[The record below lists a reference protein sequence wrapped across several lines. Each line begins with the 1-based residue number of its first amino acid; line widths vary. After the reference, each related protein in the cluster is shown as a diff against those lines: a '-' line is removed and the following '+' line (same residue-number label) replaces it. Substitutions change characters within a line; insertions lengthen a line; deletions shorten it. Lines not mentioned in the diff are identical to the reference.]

1 MVHSVDPE
9 SLDLVRQFHEQPFGP
24 HSPALLEMLKVLRWA
39 PIDDRYIIVQPD
51 PRGAYVVAKQTGRRD
66 SPLYAVVNETYD
78 NLAAAQCGVF
88 RKRWE
93 SLTGLRLA
101 ALDDGSWRTT
111 ARVADAPDVLEAL
124 APVEKPLLAYPDE
137 FSVRPGETISFKVS
151 ATRPGRYHASL
162 VRLRCGD
169 ATEGG
174 AGYKEFPVEAAFEG
188 DYPARAQ
195 SICAGSFVAF
205 DEDPAWHP
213 RAFTVQAWLWPTTPA
228 RRRQHLAGTWDEN
241 GGRGWG
247 LQLDEQGAPALVL
260 GDGKRRVVVTTGAP
274 LRERAWTFVAASWD
288 QEAGRVVVLQ
298 RPLATDPHRDRAVH
312 CVEGCDLKPAYGGTF
327 RMAAWHDGDALPH
340 GAGGHYNG
348 KLEAPVLAQRAL
360 TDSEIEVLL
369 ATPASLDYGARL
381 IAHWDFSE
389 DIAGTGVIDRGPG
402 ARHGRT
408 VNQPTRAMKG
418 VHWDGS
424 EYDFKRA
431 PAHYGAI
438 HFHDDDLH
446 DCAWDTDFAWTVP
459 PDARSGIYCARLE
472 HGDAEYRVPFVV
484 SPPIGEAR
492 APLALI
498 LPTASYWAYANH
510 LIYIEWPEI
519 EHVLGIFTV
528 VDETGLFLFQH
539 PAFGMS
545 MYDHHRD
552 GSGVCH
558 SSRLRPVLD
567 LAPKQALWQFPAD
580 THITDWLEAD
590 GIAYDVITEDDLERH
605 GIELL
610 APYRCV
616 TTGTHPEYPSLRML
630 EAFEEYQAS
639 GGRFIYMGGNGFYW
653 RTHYHPE
660 RPGIV
665 EVRRAEDG
673 IRSWAAEGGEYYASF
688 TGELGGMWRRMGR
701 APQSVAGTGMT
712 AQGFD
717 SATYYER
724 TPESLDPRVA
734 FVFAGVGPNERIGD
748 FGIVGGGA
756 AGWEIDR
763 VDPAL
768 GTPPHALVV
777 ARATNFSSAYN
788 WMKEEMSH
796 THTAITGTN
805 CPHVH
810 ADMAFYETPNGGA
823 VFAMSSIAWAG
834 ALAHNGYDNNVARI
848 TGNVVRRF
856 IDPEPFG

>member
-1 MVHSVDPE
+1 MQPIDPE
-9 SLDLVRQFHEQPFGP
+9 RLDLVRQFHAQPFGP
-24 HSPALLEMLKVLRWA
+24 HSPELLELLKVLRWA
-39 PIDDRYIIVQPD
+39 PVDDRYIIVQPD
-51 PRGAYVVAKQTGRRD
+51 PDGAYEVVKQTGRRD
-66 SPLYAVVNETYD
+66 SALYTVAGESYD

-93 SLTGLRLA
+93 AHTGLRLA
-101 ALDDGSWRTT
+101 QQGDEDWTT
-111 ARVADAPDVLEAL
+111 AARVADAPDAL
-124 APVEKPLLAYPDE
+124 VPLALVEKPLLAYPDE

-151 ATRPGRYHASL
+151 ATRPGRYRASL

-174 AGYKEFPVEAAFEG
+174 AGYKEYPVEAAFEG
-188 DYPARAQ
+188 DYPARMQ
-195 SICAGSFVAF
+195 SIGAGSFVAF
-205 DEDPAWHP
+205 DDDAAWHP
-213 RAFTVQAWLWPTTPA
+213 RAFTVQAWLWPTTPG
-228 RRRQHLAGTWDEN
+228 RSRQHLAGTWDET
-241 GGRGWG
+241 RAHGWG
-247 LQLDEQGAPALVL
+247 LQLDEQGAPVLVL
-260 GDGKRRVVVTTGAP
+260 GNGERRVVAATGVP
-274 LRERAWTFVAASWD
+274 LRERAWTFVAASYD
-288 QEAGRVVVLQ
+288 AEAGRIVVLQ
-298 RPLATDPHRDRAVH
+298 RPLETDPHRDRAVH
-312 CVEGCDLKPAYGGTF
+312 RVEICDLEPAAGGAL
-327 RMAAWHDGDALPH
+327 RMAAWHDAGALPH

-348 KLEAPVLAQRAL
+348 KLEAPVFAQRAL
-360 TDSEIEVLL
+360 SDADVETLL
-369 ATPASLDYGARL
+369 AAPASLDYGTAL
-381 IAHWDFSE
+381 TACWDFSV
-389 DIAGTGVIDRGPG
+389 DTAGTGVVDQAPG

-424 EYDFKRA
+424 EYDFQRA

-446 DCAWDTDFAWTVP
+446 DCGWDTDFTWTVP
-459 PDARSGIYCARLE
+459 GDARSGIYCAKLE
-472 HGDAEYRVPFVV
+472 QGDAEYLVPFVV
-484 SPPIGEAR
+484 SPPLGKAR

-528 VDETGLFLFQH
+528 VDATGLFLFQH
-539 PAFGMS
+539 PAFGIS

-552 GSGVCH
+552 GSGACH

-580 THITDWLEAD
+580 THISDWLEAE
-590 GIAYDVITEDDLERH
+590 GLEYDVITEDDLERH

-630 EAFEEYQAS
+630 EAFAEYQAR

-717 SATYYER
+717 SSTYYER
-724 TPESLDPRVA
+724 TPASFDPRVT
-734 FVFAGVGPNERIGD
+734 FVFEGVGDDERIGD

-777 ARATNFSSAYN
+777 ARASTFSSAYN

-796 THTAITGTN
+796 THTAITGPT

-810 ADMAFYETPNGGA
+810 ADMAFYETANGGA

-834 ALAHNGYDNNVARI
+834 ALAHNDYDNNVARI

>member
-1 MVHSVDPE
+1 MLHIDPTR
-9 SLDLVRQFHEQPFGP
+9 LDLVNQFHEFPFGP
-24 HSPALLEMLKVLRWA
+24 HGAELLEMLKVLRWA
-39 PIDDRYIIVQPD
+39 PVDDRHIIAQPS
-51 PRGAYVVAKQTGRRD
+51 PQGPYQVVKQTGLRD
-66 SPLYAVVNETYD
+66 SPLYAVAGETYD
-78 NLAAAQCGVF
+78 NLLAAQCGVF

-93 SLTGLRLA
+93 AHTGLRLA
-101 ALDDGSWRTT
+101 EQPDGSWAT
-111 ARVADAPDVLEAL
+111 AAPVADEPDILEPL
-124 APVEKPLLAYPDE
+124 APVEKPLLAYPDK
-137 FSVRPGETISFKVS
+137 FSVRPNETIEFKVS
-151 ATRPGRYHASL
+151 ATHQGSFRASL

-174 AGYKEFPVEAAFEG
+174 AGYKEYPVEAAFNG
-188 DYPARAQ
+188 DYPALTQ
-195 SICAGSFVAF
+195 SICAGSYVAF
-205 DEDPAWHP
+205 EDDPAWHP
-213 RAFTVQAWLWPTTPA
+213 RAFTVQGWLWPTTPGL
-228 RRRQHLAGTWDEN
+228 RPQHVAGTWDET
-241 GGRGWG
+241 GSCGWG
-247 LQLDEQGAPALVL
+247 LQLDERGAATLVL
-260 GDGKRRVVVTTGAP
+260 GDGKRRVAVTSGVP
-274 LRERAWTFVAASWD
+274 LRERAWTFVTVSYDA
-288 QEAGRVVVLQ
+288 ETGRVVVLQ
-298 RPLATDPHRDRAVH
+298 RPLEKDPHRDRAVH
-312 CVEGCDLKPAYGGTF
+312 RVEHCDLEPSNGNAF
-327 RMAAWHDGDALPH
+327 RLAAWHDSDALPH
-340 GAGGHYNG
+340 RAGGHYNG
-348 KLEAPVLAQRAL
+348 KLEAPMLVQRAL
-360 TDSEIEVLL
+360 REPEIEVLL
-369 ATPASLDYGARL
+369 ADPVCIDPDGDL
-381 IAHWDFSE
+381 IGHWDFSE
-389 DIAGTGVIDRGPG
+389 DFAGTRVVDRGPSG
-402 ARHGRT
+402 RHGHT

-418 VHWDGS
+418 VNWDGS
-424 EYDFKRA
+424 EYNFEHA

-446 DCAWDTDFAWTVP
+446 DCGWDTSFAWTVP
-459 PDARSGIYCARLE
+459 SDTRSGIYCAKLE
-472 HGDAEYRVPFVV
+472 QDGAEYLVPFVV
-484 SPPIGEAR
+484 SPPLGESR

-519 EHVLGIFTV
+519 EHVLGFFTV
-528 VDETGLFLFQH
+528 VDETGLFLFQN

-580 THITDWLEAD
+580 THITDWLEAEE
-590 GIAYDVITEDDLERH
+590 IEYDVITEDDLELH
-605 GIELL
+605 GCELL

-616 TTGTHPEYPSLRML
+616 STGTHPEYPSLRMMD
-630 EAFEEYQAS
+630 AYAAYQAN

-701 APQSVAGTGMT
+701 APQTVAGTGMT

-717 SATYYER
+717 SSTYFER
-724 TPESLDPRVA
+724 TPESFDPRVS
-734 FVFAGVGPNERIGD
+734 FVFEGIGNDERIGD
-748 FGIVGGGA
+748 FGIIGGGA
-756 AGWEIDR
+756 AGSEIDR
-763 VDPAL
+763 ADVAL

-777 ARATNFSSAYN
+777 ARADNFSSAYN
-788 WMKEEMSH
+788 WMKEEMTH
-796 THTAITGTN
+796 THTAITGPN

-810 ADMAFYETPNGGA
+810 ADVTFYETRNGGA

-834 ALAHNGYDNNVARI
+834 ALAHNNYDNNIARI

-856 IDPEPFG
+856 IDSEPFN

>member
-1 MVHSVDPE
+1 MHPIDPE
-9 SLDLVRQFHEQPFGP
+9 RLDLVRQFHEQPFGP
-24 HSPALLEMLKVLRWA
+24 HSPDMLELLKKLRWA
-39 PIDDRYIIVQPD
+39 PVEDRHVIVQPD
-51 PRGAYVVAKQTGRRD
+51 AQGPYVIAKQTGRRD
-66 SPLYAVVNETYD
+66 SPLYAVADETYD
-78 NLAAAQCGVF
+78 ALPDAQCAVF

-93 SLTGLRLA
+93 AQTGLRLA
-101 ALDDGSWRTT
+101 GQADGTWTT
-111 ARVADAPDVLEAL
+111 AGAVADTPEDLEAL
-124 APVEKPLLAYPDE
+124 PPVEKPLLGYPDE
-137 FSVRPGETISFKVS
+137 FSARPGETVSFKVS
-151 ATRPGRYHASL
+151 ATRPGDYHASL

-174 AGYKEFPVEAAFEG
+174 AGYKEYPVEAAFEG

-195 SICAGSFVAF
+195 AIGAGSFVDF
-205 DEDPAWHP
+205 NDEAAWHA
-213 RAFTVQAWLWPTTPA
+213 RAFTVQAWLWPTTPGL
-228 RRRQHLAGTWDEN
+228 RRQHVAGTWDETA
-241 GGRGWG
+241 GCGWG
-247 LQLDEQGAPALVL
+247 LELDDDGAPALVL
-260 GDGKRRVVVTTGAP
+260 GDGERRVRVTTGAP

-288 QEAGRVVVLQ
+288 AARGRAVVLQ
-298 RPLATDPHRDRAVH
+298 RPHGTDPHRDRTAH
-312 CVEGCDLKPAYGGTF
+312 RVEQVDLAPAQGGAF
-327 RMAAWHDGDALPH
+327 RLAAWHDADAPPH
-340 GAGGHYNG
+340 RAGGHYNG
-348 KLEAPVLAQRAL
+348 KLEAPALAARAL
-360 TDSEIEVLL
+360 SDPEIERLL
-369 ATPASLDYGARL
+369 ATPADVDYGPDLLAQ
-381 IAHWDFSE
+381 WDFTE
-389 DIAGTGVIDRGPG
+389 DIPGTSVVDRGPG
-402 ARHGRT
+402 GRHGRT

-424 EYDFKRA
+424 EYDFKHA

-446 DCAWDTDFAWTVP
+446 DCGWDTDFAWTVP
-459 PDARSGIYCARLE
+459 ADVQSGIYCARLAQ
-472 HGDAEYRVPFVV
+472 GDAEYHVPFVV
-484 SPPIGEAR
+484 SPPLGEAR
-492 APLALI
+492 APLAVI
-498 LPTASYWAYANH
+498 LPSASYWAYANH

-528 VDETGLFLFQH
+528 VDETGVFLFQH
-539 PAFGMS
+539 PAFGAS
-545 MYDHHRD
+545 LYDHHRD

-580 THITDWLEAD
+580 THITDWLEAE
-590 GIAYDVITEDDLERH
+590 GLAYDVITEDDLERH
-605 GIELL
+605 GSALL

-630 EAFEEYQAS
+630 EAYADYQAQ

-712 AQGFD
+712 SQGFD
-717 SATYYER
+717 SATFFER
-724 TPESLDPRVA
+724 TPESFDPRVA
-734 FVFAGVGPNERIGD
+734 WAFEGVGENERIGD

-763 VDPAL
+763 VDPSL
-768 GTPPHALVV
+768 GTPPHTLVV
-777 ARATNFSSAYN
+777 ARATNFSAAYN

-805 CPHVH
+805 CPNVH

-856 IDPEPFG
+856 IDPAPLG

>member
-1 MVHSVDPE
+1 VLLPIDPLR
-9 SLDLVRQFHEQPFGP
+9 LDLVREFHEQPFGP
-24 HSPALLEMLKVLRWA
+24 HSPDLLELLRVLRWA
-39 PIDDRYIIVQPD
+39 PVDDRYVIVQPD
-51 PRGAYVVAKQTGRRD
+51 ARGGYEVVKQTGRRD
-66 SPLYAVVNETYD
+66 APLLRLADGVCD
-78 NLAAAQCGVF
+78 NLPAAQCCVF

-93 SLTGLRLA
+93 ARTGLRLVPQA
-101 ALDDGSWRTT
+101 DGSFRTG
-111 ARVADAPDVLEAL
+111 ARVADQPDELSPL
-124 APVEKPLLAYPDE
+124 PPVEKPLLAYPDE
-137 FSVRPGETISFKVS
+137 FSVRPGETIAFKVS
-151 ATRPGRYHASL
+151 ATRPGHYRASL

-169 ATEGG
+169 ATSGG
-174 AGYKEFPVEAAFEG
+174 AGYKETPVPAAFEG
-188 DYPARAQ
+188 DYPARLQA
-195 SICAGSFVAF
+195 IGAGSFVDFTDA
-205 DEDPAWHP
+205 PAWHGDT
-213 RAFTVQAWLWPTTPA
+213 FTVQAWVWPTTPG
-228 RRRQHLAGTWDEN
+228 RGRQQLVGTWNEGD
-241 GGRGWG
+241 GTGWG
-247 LQLDEQGAPALVL
+247 LQLGDDGAPALVL
-260 GDGKRRVVVTTGAP
+260 GDGRRRVVVSTGVP
-274 LRERAWTFVAASWD
+274 LRERTWTLLAASVD
-288 QEAGRVVVLQ
+288 AAGGRVTVLQ
-298 RPLATDPHRDRAVH
+298 RPRDVDPLRDRAARRS
-312 CVEGCDLKPAYGGTF
+312 EPCDLVPARGGALRF
-327 RMAAWHDGDALPH
+327 AAWHAADRPPH

-348 KLEAPVLAQRAL
+348 KLEAPLLAARAL
-360 TDSEIEVLL
+360 HEGEIEALL
-369 ATPASLDYGARL
+369 AAPASVAFGSDVLGQ
-381 IAHWDFSE
+381 WDFSA
-389 DIAGTGVIDRGPG
+389 DTAGTGIVDRGPAG
-402 ARHGRT
+402 RHGRT

-424 EYDFKRA
+424 EYDFKHA

-446 DCAWDTDFAWTVP
+446 DCGWETDFTWTVP
-459 PDARSGIYCARLE
+459 ADTRSGIYCARLAQ
-472 HGDAEYRVPFVV
+472 GDTEYRVPFVV
-484 SPPIGEAR
+484 SPPVGTAR

-519 EHVLGIFTV
+519 EHVLGFFTV
-528 VDETGLFLFQH
+528 VDDTGLFLFQH
-539 PAFGMS
+539 PAFGVS

-567 LAPKQALWQFPAD
+567 LAPKEALWQFPAD
-580 THITDWLEAD
+580 THITDWLEAED
-590 GIAYDVITEDDLERH
+590 IAYDVITEDDLERH
-605 GIELL
+605 GAALL

-630 EAFEEYQAS
+630 DAFAEYQSA

-653 RTHYHPE
+653 RTHYHPD
-660 RPGIV
+660 RPGLV

-673 IRSWAAEGGEYYASF
+673 IRSWAAEGGEYYASL

-717 SATYYER
+717 RATFYER
-724 TPESLDPRVA
+724 TPGSFDARAA
-734 FVFAGVGPNERIGD
+734 FAFAGIGPGERIGD

-777 ARATNFSSAYN
+777 ARATGFSSAYH
-788 WMKEEMSH
+788 WMKEELSH
-796 THTAITGTN
+796 THSAITGPT

-810 ADMAFYETPNGGA
+810 ADMVFYETPNGGA

-834 ALAHNGYDNNVARI
+834 ALAHNGYDNNVARL

-856 IDPEPFG
+856 IDPAPFA

>member
-1 MVHSVDPE
+1 MRPIDPQD
-9 SLDLVRQFHEQPFGP
+9 LDLVRQFHEQPFGP
-24 HSPALLEMLKVLRWA
+24 HSAELLEMLKVLRWA
-39 PIDDRYIIVQPD
+39 PLDDRYIIVQRD
-51 PRGAYVVAKQTGRRD
+51 PQGTYLIVKQTGRRGA
-66 SPLYAVVNETYD
+66 PLLALVGEAYD

-93 SLTGLRLA
+93 ALTGLRLA
-101 ALDDGSWRTT
+101 RRADGSWAT
-111 ARVADAPDVLEAL
+111 ATRVADAPDVLAPL
-124 APVEKPLLAYPDE
+124 ARVEKPLLAYPDE

-151 ATRPGRYHASL
+151 AAQAGHYHASL

-169 ATEGG
+169 ATAGG
-174 AGYKEFPVEAAFEG
+174 AGYKEYPAEASFAG
-188 DYPARAQ
+188 DYPARLQA
-195 SICAGSFVAF
+195 ICAGSFVDF
-205 DEDPAWHP
+205 DDHPAWHT
-213 RAFTVQAWLWPTTPA
+213 RTFTVQAWVWPTCPVG
-228 RRRQHLAGTWDEN
+228 RRQHIVGTWDDDA
-241 GGRGWG
+241 GRGWG
-247 LQLDEQGAPALVL
+247 LQLDEQGALMLVV
-260 GDGKRRVVVTTGAP
+260 GDGTRREVVTTGAP
-274 LRERAWTFVAASWD
+274 LRERKWTLVAASYD
-288 QEAGRVVVLQ
+288 AATGRVVVLQ
-298 RPLATDPHRDRAVH
+298 RPYETDTFRDRAAH
-312 CVEGCDLKPAYGGTF
+312 CIAHCDVVPTPGSAL
-327 RMAAWHDGDALPH
+327 RMAAWHAGTAPPH
-340 GAGGHYNG
+340 HADGHYNG
-348 KLEAPVLAQRAL
+348 KLEAPALARRAL
-360 TDSEIEVLL
+360 SDADIDVLL
-369 ATPASLDYGARL
+369 ATAAGLDFGSGL
-381 IAHWDFSE
+381 IARWDFSA
-389 DIAGTGVIDRGPG
+389 DIAGIGVVDCGPDG
-402 ARHGRT
+402 HHGRA

-424 EYDFKRA
+424 DYDFRRA

-446 DCAWDTDFAWTVP
+446 DCGWETDFSWTVP
-459 PDARSGIYCARLE
+459 AEARSGVYCVKLE
-472 HGDAEYRVPFVV
+472 QGGAEYLVPFVV
-484 SPPIGEAR
+484 SPPLGTAR
-492 APLALI
+492 APLAVI

-528 VDETGLFLFQH
+528 VDETGLFLFQN
-539 PAFGMS
+539 PAFGVS

-580 THITDWLEAD
+580 THITDWLEAED
-590 GIAYDVITEDDLERH
+590 IAYDVITEDDLECH
-605 GIELL
+605 GLALL

-630 EAFEEYQAS
+630 EAFAAYQAG

-701 APQSVAGTGMT
+701 PPQSVAGTGMT

-717 SATYYER
+717 SSTYYER
-724 TPESLDPRVA
+724 TPESSDPRVA
-734 FVFAGVGPNERIGD
+734 FAFAGVGQDERIGD

-763 VDPAL
+763 VDAAL
-768 GTPPHALVV
+768 GTPPHTLVV
-777 ARATNFSSAYN
+777 ARATNFSAAYN
-788 WMKEEMSH
+788 WMKEELSH

-856 IDPEPFG
+856 IDPEPLRG

>member
-1 MVHSVDPE
+1 MRPLDPQNLE
-9 SLDLVRQFHEQPFGP
+9 LVRQFHAQPFGP
-24 HSPALLEMLKVLRWA
+24 HSADLLEMLKVLRWA
-39 PIDDRYIIVQPD
+39 PLDDRYIIVQPD
-51 PRGAYVVAKQTGRRD
+51 PQGAYLVVKQTGRRD
-66 SPLYAVVNETYD
+66 SPLYAVAGESHD

-93 SLTGLRLA
+93 AHTGQRLVQHA
-101 ALDDGSWRTT
+101 DGSWTT
-111 ARVADAPDVLEAL
+111 GAHVAAAPDVLEPL
-124 APVEKPLLAYPDE
+124 AAVEKPLLAYPDE

-169 ATEGG
+169 ASAGG
-174 AGYKEFPVEAAFEG
+174 AGYKEFPIEAAFAG

-195 SICAGSFVAF
+195 SIGAGSFVAF
-205 DEDPAWHP
+205 DDDTAWHP
-213 RAFTVQAWLWPTTPA
+213 RAFTVQAWIWPTTPGGA
-228 RRRQHLAGTWDEN
+228 RQHIVGTWDET
-241 GGRGWG
+241 GGSGWG
-247 LQLDEQGAPALVL
+247 LQLDEQGAPVLVL
-260 GDGKRRVVVTTGAP
+260 GDGARRSVFTSGVP
-274 LRERAWTFVAASWD
+274 LRARVWTFVAASYD
-288 QEAGRVVVLQ
+288 PQTGRAVVLQ
-298 RPLATDPHRDRAVH
+298 RPREIDPYRDRPVH
-312 CVEGCDLKPAYGGTF
+312 VIERSDLVPAQGGSL
-327 RMAAWHDGDALPH
+327 RMAAWHAGEVAPH
-340 GAGGHYNG
+340 HAGGHYNG
-348 KLEAPVLAQRAL
+348 KLEAPVLARRAL
-360 TDSEIEVLL
+360 SDDDIQSLL
-369 ATPASLDYGARL
+369 TTPAGLDYGADL
-381 IAHWDFSE
+381 IARWDFSE
-389 DIAGTGVIDRGPG
+389 DIAGIGVRDRGPG
-402 ARHGRT
+402 GRHGCA

-418 VHWDGS
+418 VLWDGS
-424 EYDFKRA
+424 EYDFQRA

-446 DCAWDTDFAWTVP
+446 DCGWQTDFTWTVP
-459 PDARSGIYCARLE
+459 AATRSGIYCAKLE
-472 HGDAEYRVPFVV
+472 QGDAEYLVPFVV
-484 SPPIGEAR
+484 SPPLGEAR
-492 APLALI
+492 APLAVI

-528 VDETGLFLFQH
+528 VDETGLFLFQN
-539 PAFGMS
+539 PAFGVS

-580 THITDWLEAD
+580 THITDWLEAED
-590 GIAYDVITEDDLERH
+590 IAYDVITEDDLERH
-605 GIELL
+605 GLALL

-630 EAFEEYQAS
+630 DAFAAFQAG

-701 APQSVAGTGMT
+701 PPQSVAGTGMT

-717 SATYYER
+717 SSTFYER
-724 TPESLDPRVA
+724 TPASLDARVT
-734 FVFAGVGPNERIGD
+734 FVFDGVGQDERIGD

-768 GTPPHALVV
+768 GTPPHTLVV
-777 ARATNFSSAYN
+777 ARASNFSSAYN

-805 CPHVH
+805 CPLVH

-856 IDPEPFG
+856 IDPKPF

>member
-1 MVHSVDPE
+1 MLRPIDPTR
-9 SLDLVRQFHEQPFGP
+9 LDLVHQFHEQPFGP
-24 HSPALLEMLKVLRWA
+24 HSPELLELLKVLRWA
-39 PIDDRYIIVQPD
+39 PLEDRHVIVQPD
-51 PRGAYVVAKQTGRRD
+51 PQGPYVIVKQSGRRD
-66 SPLYAVVNETYD
+66 TPLQAVAGETYEALPD
-78 NLAAAQCGVF
+78 AQCAVF

-93 SLTGLRLA
+93 SATGLRLA
-101 ALDDGSWRTT
+101 QQADGSWAT
-111 ARVADAPDVLEAL
+111 AGALDAAPDVLEPL
-124 APVEKPLLAYPDE
+124 ATVEKPLLGYPDE

-151 ATRPGRYHASL
+151 ATRPGQYHASL

-174 AGYKEFPVEAAFEG
+174 AGYKEYPLDSTFEG
-188 DYPARAQ
+188 DYPARSQ
-195 SICAGSFVAF
+195 PICAGSFVAF
-205 DEDPAWHP
+205 EDDPAWHP
-213 RAFTVQAWLWPTTPA
+213 RAFTVQAWLWPTTPG
-228 RRRQHLAGTWDEN
+228 RRRQHVAGTWDET
-241 GGRGWG
+241 GSHGWG
-247 LQLDEQGAPALVL
+247 LQLDEDGAAALVL
-260 GDGKRRVVVTTGAP
+260 GDGAQRTTVSTGVP
-274 LRERAWTFVAASWD
+274 LRERAWTQVTASWD
-288 QEAGRVVVLQ
+288 AETGRAVVIQ
-298 RPLATDPHRDRAVH
+298 RPLEDDRHRDRAAKGSAR
-312 CVEGCDLKPAYGGTF
+312 CEFAPTPGSAF
-327 RMAAWHDGDALPH
+327 RLAAWHDAGAPPH
-340 GAGGHYNG
+340 QAGGHYNG
-348 KLEAPVLAQRAL
+348 KLEAPRLADRGLSDA
-360 TDSEIEVLL
+360 EIESLL
-369 ATPASLDYGARL
+369 AAPKNIDFGPRL
-381 IAHWDFSE
+381 VAQWDFSD
-389 DIAGTGVIDRGPG
+389 DIAGTGVVDRGPSG
-402 ARHGRT
+402 RHGRT

-446 DCAWDTDFAWTVP
+446 DCGWDSDFSWTVP
-459 PDARSGIYCARLE
+459 ADAQSGIYCARLVQ
-472 HGDAEYRVPFVV
+472 GDAEYRVPFVV
-484 SPPIGEAR
+484 SPPVGEAR

-519 EHVLGIFTV
+519 EHVLGIFTI

-539 PAFGMS
+539 PAFGAS

-552 GSGVCH
+552 GSGICH

-580 THITDWLEAD
+580 THITDWLEAED
-590 GIAYDVITEDDLERH
+590 IAYDVITEDDLERY
-605 GIELL
+605 GAELL

-630 EAFEEYQAS
+630 DAFAEYQAN

-724 TPESLDPRVA
+724 TPESFDPRVS
-734 FVFAGVGPNERIGD
+734 FVFDGIGDDERIGD

-768 GTPPHALVV
+768 GTPPHTLVV
-777 ARATNFSSAYN
+777 ARASTFSSAYN

-796 THTAITGTN
+796 THTAITGPI
-805 CPHVH
+805 CPHVR

-834 ALAHNGYDNNVARI
+834 ALSHNGYDNNVARI
-848 TGNVVRRF
+848 TGNVIRRF
-856 IDPEPFG
+856 IDPAPFD

>member
-1 MVHSVDPE
+1 MRAIDPQN
-9 SLDLVRQFHEQPFGP
+9 LDLVRQFHDKPFGP
-24 HSPALLEMLKVLRWA
+24 HSADVLELLKVLRWA
-39 PIDDRYIIVQPD
+39 PLDDRYIIVQPD
-51 PRGAYVVAKQTGRRD
+51 ATGPYRVVKQSGRRGA
-66 SPLYAVVNETYD
+66 PLHALVGED
-78 NLAAAQCGVF
+78 CADLASAQCCVF

-93 SLTGLRLA
+93 AQTGLRLVRQA
-101 ALDDGSWRTT
+101 DGSWTT
-111 ARVADAPDVLEAL
+111 GATVAEAPDAL
-124 APVEKPLLAYPDE
+124 SPLPAVEKPLLAYPDE
-137 FSVRPGETISFKVS
+137 FSVRPGKTISFKVS
-151 ATRPGRYHASL
+151 ATRPGHYRASL

-169 ATEGG
+169 ATKGG
-174 AGYKEFPVEAAFEG
+174 AGYKEYPVDASFAG
-188 DYPARAQ
+188 DYPARPQA
-195 SICAGSFVAF
+195 ICAGSFVDF
-205 DEDPAWHP
+205 DDDAAWHP
-213 RAFTVQAWLWPTTPA
+213 ASFTVQAWLWPTQPVG
-228 RRRQHLAGTWDEN
+228 RRQHLVGTWDETHA
-241 GGRGWG
+241 RGWG
-247 LQLDEQGAPALVL
+247 LQLDEHGALALVL
-260 GDGKRRVVVTTGAP
+260 GDGQRCQVVTTGVP
-274 LRERAWTFVAASWD
+274 LRERQWTFVAASVD
-288 QEAGRVVVLQ
+288 AASGRVVVVQ
-298 RPLATDPHRDRAVH
+298 RPQMSDPFRDRAVRH
-312 CVEGCDLKPAYGGTF
+312 VADLACAPATG
-327 RMAAWHDGDALPH
+327 RALRIAAWHDDGAPPH
-340 GAGGHYNG
+340 AAGGHYNG
-348 KLEAPVLAQRAL
+348 KLEAPALARRAL
-360 TDSEIEVLL
+360 NDADVDALL
-369 ATPASLDYGARL
+369 ATPASVDFGAALTAR
-381 IAHWDFSE
+381 WDFSL
-389 DIAGTGVIDRGPG
+389 DIAGTGVIDQGPAG
-402 ARHGRT
+402 LHGRT

-424 EYDFKRA
+424 EYNYTRL

-446 DCAWDTDFAWTVP
+446 DCGWETDFSWTVP
-459 PDARSGIYCARLE
+459 ADARSGIYCLKLE
-472 HGDAEYRVPFVV
+472 QDGAEQLVPFVV
-484 SPPIGEAR
+484 SPPLGVAR
-492 APLALI
+492 APLAVI

-528 VDETGLFLFQH
+528 VDDSGLFLFQN
-539 PAFGMS
+539 PALGVS

-567 LAPKQALWQFPAD
+567 LAPKQSLWQFPAD
-580 THITDWLEAD
+580 THITDWLEAENL
-590 GIAYDVITEDDLERH
+590 AYDVITEDDLERH
-605 GIELL
+605 GLALL
-610 APYRCV
+610 APYKCV
-616 TTGTHPEYPSLRML
+616 MTGTHPEYPSLRML
-630 EAFEEYQAS
+630 DAFAAYQAN
-639 GGRFIYMGGNGFYW
+639 GGRFIYLGGNGFYW

-717 SATYYER
+717 SATYFER
-724 TPESLDPRVA
+724 TPESDDPRVA
-734 FVFAGVGPNERIGD
+734 FAFAGVAMNERIGD

-763 VDPAL
+763 VDAAL

-777 ARATNFSSAYN
+777 ARATTFSAAYN
-788 WMKEEMSH
+788 WMKEELSH

-810 ADMAFYETPNGGA
+810 ADMVFYETPQGGA

-834 ALAHNGYDNNVARI
+834 ALSHNGYDNNVARI

-856 IDPEPFG
+856 IDSAPFA

>member
-1 MVHSVDPE
+1 MRPIDPE
-9 SLDLVRQFHEQPFGP
+9 QLDLVRQFHEQPFGP
-24 HSPALLEMLKVLRWA
+24 HSADLLETLKVLRWA
-39 PIDDRYIIVQPD
+39 PVDDRYIIVQPD

-66 SPLYAVVNETYD
+66 SALYAVADEAHNT
-78 NLAAAQCGVF
+78 LAAAQCGVF

-93 SLTGLRLA
+93 ARTGLRLA
-101 ALDDGSWRTT
+101 QLEDGSWTT
-111 ARVADAPDVLEAL
+111 AARVADAPDALEPL

-137 FSVRPGETISFKVS
+137 FSVRPGATISFKVS
-151 ATRPGRYHASL
+151 ATRPGQYHASL

-169 ATEGG
+169 ATAGG
-174 AGYKEFPVEAAFEG
+174 AGYKEFAVEAAFEG

-205 DEDPAWHP
+205 EDDPAWHP
-213 RAFTVQAWLWPTTPA
+213 RAFTVQAWLWPTTPGSG
-228 RRRQHLAGTWDEN
+228 RQHVAGTWDETA
-241 GGRGWG
+241 GHGWG

-260 GDGKRRVVVTTGAP
+260 GDGARRVVVTTGAP
-274 LRERAWTFVAASWD
+274 LRERTWTFVAASYD
-288 QEAGRVVVLQ
+288 PAAGRVVVLQ
-298 RPLATDPHRDRAVH
+298 RPLETDPYRDRAVH
-312 CVEGCDLKPAYGGTF
+312 CVEGCNLEPAHGGAL
-327 RMAAWHDGDALPH
+327 RMAAWHDGEAQPH
-340 GAGGHYNG
+340 CAGGHYNG
-348 KLEAPVLAQRAL
+348 KLEAPVLAQRAMS
-360 TDSEIEVLL
+360 DAEIETLL
-369 ATPASLDYGARL
+369 ATPAALDYGAYLTAR
-381 IAHWDFSE
+381 WDFSE
-389 DIAGTGVIDRGPG
+389 DIAGTGVIDKGLG
-402 ARHGRT
+402 GRHGRT

-418 VHWDGS
+418 VLWNGS
-424 EYDFKRA
+424 EYDFQRA

-446 DCAWDTDFAWTVP
+446 DCGWDTDFTWTVP
-459 PDARSGIYCARLE
+459 ANARSGIYCAKLE

-484 SPPIGEAR
+484 SPPLGEAQ
-492 APLALI
+492 APLAVI

-519 EHVLGIFTV
+519 EHVLGFFTV
-528 VDETGLFLFQH
+528 VDETGLFLFQN

-580 THITDWLEAD
+580 THITDWLEAE
-590 GIAYDVITEDDLERH
+590 GIDYDVITEDDLDRH
-605 GIELL
+605 GIDLL

-630 EAFEEYQAS
+630 DAFAEYQAR

-673 IRSWAAEGGEYYASF
+673 IRSWAAEGGEYYASL

-717 SATYYER
+717 CATYYER
-724 TPESLDPRVA
+724 TPESFDPRVT
-734 FVFAGVGPNERIGD
+734 FVFEGVGRDERIGD

-763 VDPAL
+763 ADPAL
-768 GTPPHALVV
+768 GTPPHTLVV
-777 ARATNFSSAYN
+777 ARASNFSSAYH

-796 THTAITGTN
+796 THTAISGTN

-810 ADMAFYETPNGGA
+810 ADMTFYETPNGGA

-848 TGNVVRRF
+848 TANVVRRF
-856 IDPEPFG
+856 IDPKPFG

>member
-1 MVHSVDPE
+1 MRPIDPE
-9 SLDLVRQFHEQPFGP
+9 RLDLVAQFHAQPFGP
-24 HSPALLEMLKVLRWA
+24 HSPELLELLKVLRWA
-39 PIDDRYIIVQPD
+39 TVDDRYIIGQPD
-51 PRGAYVVAKQTGRRD
+51 AQGPYRVLKQNGRRD
-66 SPLYAVVNETYD
+66 APLQA
-78 NLAAAQCGVF
+78 LADGTCDELADAQCAVF

-93 SLTGLRLA
+93 ARTGFRLVRA
-101 ALDDGSWRTT
+101 ADGSWSTG
-111 ARVADAPDVLEAL
+111 AAVADAPDVLEPL
-124 APVEKPLLAYPDE
+124 APVAKPLLAYPDE
-137 FSVRPGETISFKVS
+137 FSVRPGETIAFKVS
-151 ATRPGRYHASL
+151 ATQPGRYHASL

-169 ATEGG
+169 ASAGG
-174 AGYKEFPVEAAFEG
+174 AGYKEYPVEAAFAG

-195 SICAGSFVAF
+195 PISAGSFVMF
-205 DEDPAWHP
+205 EDDAAWHP
-213 RAFTVQAWLWPTTPA
+213 PGFTVQAWLWPTLPG
-228 RRRQHLAGTWDEN
+228 RGRQAVIGTWDETT
-241 GGRGWG
+241 GRGWG
-247 LQLDEQGAPALVL
+247 LQLDAQGAPALVL
-260 GDGKRRVVVTTGAP
+260 GDGERRVVVSTGVA
-274 LRERAWTFVAASWD
+274 LRERAWTLLSASYD
-288 QEAGRVVVLQ
+288 AGTGRVVVIQ
-298 RPLATDPHRDRAVH
+298 RPLDTDAYRDRAAH
-312 CVEGCDLKPAYGGTF
+312 RAETCDIAPARGGAL
-327 RMAAWHDGDALPH
+327 RLAAWHAADAPPH
-340 GAGGHYNG
+340 HAAGHYNG
-348 KLEAPVLAQRAL
+348 KLEAPLLARRAL
-360 TDSEIEVLL
+360 RDAEVEALL
-369 ATPASLDYGARL
+369 ASGGSCDFGDELVAR
-381 IAHWDFSE
+381 WDFSE
-389 DIAGTGVIDRGPG
+389 DIAGTGIVDRGPD

-424 EYDFKRA
+424 EYDFRHA

-446 DCAWDTDFAWTVP
+446 DCGWETDFSWTVP
-459 PDARSGIYCARLE
+459 ADTRSGIYCVKLE
-472 HGDAEYRVPFVV
+472 QGEAEYLVPFVV
-484 SPPIGEAR
+484 SPPLGEAR

-519 EHVLGIFTV
+519 EHVLGFFTV

-539 PAFGMS
+539 PAFGVS

-580 THITDWLEAD
+580 THITDWLEAED
-590 GIAYDVITEDDLERH
+590 IAYDVITEDDLERY
-605 GIELL
+605 GSELL

-630 EAFEEYQAS
+630 DAFAEYQAQ

-660 RPGIV
+660 RRGIV
-665 EVRRAEDG
+665 EMRRAEDG

-717 SATYYER
+717 RSTYYER
-724 TPESLDPRVA
+724 TPESFDARVA
-734 FVFAGVGPNERIGD
+734 FVFDGVGGNERIGD

-763 VDPAL
+763 VDTAL

-777 ARATNFSSAYN
+777 ARASDFTSTYN

-796 THTAITGTN
+796 THTAITGTT

-810 ADMAFYETPNGGA
+810 ADMVFYETPHGGA

-834 ALAHNGYDNNVARI
+834 ALSHNEYDNNVARI

-856 IDPEPFG
+856 IDPRPFE